1 MKTLIIIVLFAAFC
15 QAQSMENNNYERATF
30 AGGCFWCM
38 EAPFEKIDG
47 VVDVVS
53 GFSFMPHFTSM
64 QRGVM
69 DLRDIIYYLS
79 VIFFM
84 LFANAVV
91 LQNRRAS

>member
-1 MKTLIIIVLFAAFC
+1 MVVICLFLVLSGWPPVTDAL
-15 QAQSMENNNYERATF
+15 S
-30 AGGCFWCM
+30 GW
-38 EAPFEKIDG
+38 AP
-47 VVDVVS
+47 VWLVDVVS

-79 VIFFM
+79 VILFM